1 MPVVEREVNRFSGFL
16 QQQGLKLTS
25 ERAAL
30 VREIFSIHYHFEAD
44 ELLFKMK
51 EKALKISRATVYRT
65 LELLV
70 KSGMVRRVHLGEDH
84 YHYEHV
90 RGDSHHD
97 HLICTTC
104 GSVIEF
110 NDPEIEQRQLEICA
124 RKRFTPTFH
133 NLQILGICE
142 ACARK
147 GELPD
152 APDRVKMIQAG
163 AMQLRK

>member
-1 MPVVEREVNRFSGFL
+1 MPAVQREIDKFQGFL
-16 QQQGLKLTS
+16 AKQGLKLTR
-25 ERAAL
+25 ERTAL
-30 VREIFSIHYHFEAD
+30 LREIFATHYHFEAD

-51 EKALKISRATVYRT
+51 EKGVKISRATVYRT

-104 GSVIEF
+104 GGVIEF
-110 NDPEIEQRQLEICA
+110 HDEELERLQREICVN
-124 RKRFTPTFH
+124 KKFTAT
-133 NLQILGICE
+133 
-142 ACARK
+142 
-147 GELPD
+147 
-152 APDRVKMIQAG
+152 
-163 AMQLRK
+163 